1 MAKRELGAKHVCPKC
16 YTRFYDFN
24 RRSPHCPKCGAAPDL
39 PAKHSPEP
47 KEDRPPPETAEP
59 PPETAAG
66 EPEKMDADDAQDL
79 TVTDLTGGD
88 GDGDGDGDETLK
100 PVKGGEADDGVIEDA
115 SDLGEDEDDMSEARE
130 HVDEAV
136 ADRG

>member
-1 MAKRELGAKHVCPKC
+1 MGAKHVCPEC

-24 RRSPHCPKCGAAPDL
+24 RRPPHCPKCGAAPDL
-39 PAKHSPEP
+39 PAKRPPEPKEDRPPP

-59 PPETAAG
+59 PLETA
-66 EPEKMDADDAQDL
+66 EDETEQMDADDAPDL
-79 TVTDLTGGD
+79 TVAELTK
-88 GDGDGDGDETLK
+88 GDGDGDEILK
-100 PVKGGEADDGVIEDA
+100 PVQGGEADDGVIEDA